1 MQTLDE
7 SANRPDLVTGRNP
20 QTGLPRPAAL
30 ASIQSATSEASRDTG
45 SACGPRLD
53 PIGDIRAALAGGNV
67 IPYLGPGVLAL
78 AGEAC
83 LLPATPESLV
93 GRLTVKASVPHKI
106 RKNLTAAAQFI
117 ENFKHRKTV
126 KNAMTEAFATPV
138 APTALHR
145 YLAALPRSPLLVHA
159 WYDDLPQQALRGCG
173 GWGMVQGV
181 SQAEHFGTW
190 VHYFRPDGLPATA
203 DEAAGWSTL
212 LYQPLGSV
220 RPAANFLVSD
230 SDFVEVLTE
239 IDIQTPIPERV
250 QQLRRDR
257 HFLFLGCR
265 FANQLERIFA
275 RQIMKRSSAK
285 HWAVLP
291 DAPTRNE
298 ARFLAEQ
305 NIERLDLP
313 LEEFMTLLTT
323 A

>member
-1 MQTLDE
+1 MQALD
-7 SANRPDLVTGRNP
+7 
-20 QTGLPRPAAL
+20 
-30 ASIQSATSEASRDTG
+30 
-45 SACGPRLD
+45 
-53 PIGDIRAALAGGNV
+53 DIRAALAEGQV
-67 IPYLGPGVLAL
+67 VPYLGPGVLAL
-78 AGEAC
+78 ALAGADC
-83 LLPATPESLV
+83 PLPATPESLV
-93 GRLTVKASVPHKI
+93 GRLTAKASVPHKI

-126 KNAMTEAFATPV
+126 KTGMTEAFATPV
-138 APTALHR
+138 EPTALHR
-145 YLAALPRSPLLVHA
+145 YFAALPTLPLLVHA
-159 WYDDLPQQALRGCG
+159 WYDDLPQQALRGRG

-190 VHYFRPDGLPATA
+190 GHYFRPDGAKTESAEA
-203 DEAAGWSTL
+203 DSWSTL

-239 IDIQTPIPERV
+239 IDIQTPIPDRV

-291 DAPTRNE
+291 GELTRNE
-298 ARFLAEQ
+298 KRFLVEQ
-305 NIERLDLP
+305 NIERIDMPLD
-313 LEEFMTLLTT
+313 EFTAFLTAEWSET
-323 A
+323 RQRAAGV